1 MSDIIEE
8 NQQNNDESIQDNE
21 NKMPVEEEQKEE
33 VKPFVVSSCKID
45 GNMQREFS
53 RPLLIYSRIAMIV
66 GLPIVIAYIV
76 LSVLRD
82 EGVLPAIPNTVLYIM
97 LFLGAVLFATG
108 IVFYLSVKKNI
119 KNADNINQTNEYSFY
134 EDYVTMESIRLGERL
149 GATKAY
155 YTDFVKVKES
165 KNYFLLY
172 PTSVSVYPVPKRGLS
187 ENDVAHLRNVLRIIK
202 K

>member
-8 NQQNNDESIQDNE
+8 NQQNNCENVQDNE
-21 NKMPVEEEQKEE
+21 NMASIEEEQKEE
-33 VKPFVVSSCKID
+33 PKPFVVASCKID

-53 RPLLIYSRIAMIV
+53 RSLLIYSRIAMIV

-76 LSVLRD
+76 LSVLKD
-82 EGVLPAIPNTVLYIM
+82 EEILTAIPNTVLYIM

-108 IVFYLSVKKNI
+108 IVFYFSVKKNI
-119 KNADNINQTNEYSFY
+119 KNADNINQMNEYSFF

-149 GATKAY
+149 GAAKAY
-155 YTDFVKVKES
+155 YTDFVKVKET

-172 PTSVSVYPVPKRGLS
+172 PTAVSVYPVPKRGLS
-187 ENDVAHLRNVLRIIK
+187 EEEVTHLRNVLRIIK